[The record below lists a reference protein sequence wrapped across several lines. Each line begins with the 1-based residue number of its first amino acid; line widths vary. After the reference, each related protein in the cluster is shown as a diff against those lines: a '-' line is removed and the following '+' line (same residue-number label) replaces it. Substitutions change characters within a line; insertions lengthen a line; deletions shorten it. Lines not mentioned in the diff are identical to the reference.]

1 MISAD
6 DEADGG
12 ASTFYRV
19 DLFQS
24 GELTGIRFF
33 ESNEFHAAKQ
43 CATIAVSNGTADS
56 AEVVNDAGKSL
67 FDARRRPN

>member
-1 MISAD
+1 MISAEE
-6 DEADGG
+6 EAERGSS
-12 ASTFYRV
+12 AFYRV

-33 ESNEFHAAKQ
+33 ESDEFHAAKQ
-43 CATIAVSNGTADS
+43 CATMAVSNGAADR

-67 FDARRRPN
+67 FDACRRLN